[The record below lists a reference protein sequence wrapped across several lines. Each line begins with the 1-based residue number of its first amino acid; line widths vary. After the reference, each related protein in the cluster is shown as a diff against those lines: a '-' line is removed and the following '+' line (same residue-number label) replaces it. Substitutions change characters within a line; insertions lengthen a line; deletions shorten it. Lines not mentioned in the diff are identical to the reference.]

1 MTEGFGLWQ
10 WSAVFAIACAAL
22 VWAGIALARAG
33 DEIATRTGLG
43 GLLVGILLMA
53 AATSLPEIVTDVSA
67 AIADAPDLAVGDLF
81 GSNMANMAILA
92 VIDLA
97 ARRKVW
103 PAVELGHARVASVA
117 IALTTLAVLGIV
129 TPVGIS
135 IGWVGLDTVGIAAAY
150 VLAVAWVRR
159 TRSRVPRT
167 GRDLGELPAPTGW
180 TRSAPGARQLRG
192 AAVRFALAASVV
204 FVSGPFVAVSGKG
217 IADTSGLGQ
226 TFVGVAMLA
235 IATSLPEL
243 VASIAAV
250 RIGAY
255 DLAVG
260 NLFGSNAIN
269 MAMLVI
275 VDLAYTRGPLL
286 SAVASPGVIAAGL
299 GAILLM
305 AIALAAVVHGEETR
319 IKQLEPDAVVLLL
332 AYVGALV
339 AVAAASM

>member
-1 MTEGFGLWQ
+1 MTEGFGLGQ
-10 WSAVFAIACAAL
+10 WIAIFVVASAAVI
-22 VWAGIALARAG
+22 WAGIRLARAG
-33 DEIATRTGLG
+33 DEIATGTAFG
-43 GLLVGILLMA
+43 GLVVGMLLMA
-53 AATSLPEIVTDVSA
+53 AATSLPEIVADVSA
-67 AIADAPDLAVGDLF
+67 AIADAPELAVGDLF

-92 VIDLA
+92 VIDLI

-103 PAVELGHARVASVA
+103 PTVELGHARVASVA
-117 IALTTLAVLGIV
+117 ISLTALAVLGIL
-129 TPVGIS
+129 TPVGVS
-135 IGWVGLDTVGIAAAY
+135 IGWVGLDTIAIAAAY

-159 TRSRVPRT
+159 SRSRGPKA
-167 GRDLGELPAPTGW
+167 GRDLGEVPAPTGW
-180 TRSAPGARQLRG
+180 TRAAPGATPLRG
-192 AAVRFALAASVV
+192 AIVRFSLAAAVV
-204 FVSGPFVAVSGKG
+204 FAAGPIVAIAGKG
-217 IADTSGLGQ
+217 VADTSGLGQ

-235 IATSLPEL
+235 VATSFPEL

-250 RIGAY
+250 RIGAF

-275 VDLAYTRGPLL
+275 VDLAFTRGPLL
-286 SAVASPGVIAAGL
+286 SAVASSDVIIAGV

-319 IKQLEPDAVVLLL
+319 IKRLEPDAVVLLL

-339 AVAAASM
+339 AVFSVTA